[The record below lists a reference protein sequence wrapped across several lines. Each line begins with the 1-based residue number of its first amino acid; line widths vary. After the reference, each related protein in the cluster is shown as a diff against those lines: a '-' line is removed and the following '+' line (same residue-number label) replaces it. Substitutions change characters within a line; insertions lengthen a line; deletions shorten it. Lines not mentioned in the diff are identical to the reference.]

1 MPRHG
6 RPGRRQGESTSGGD
20 GALSPFL
27 TPEDH
32 AAALAFFE
40 GRDEAHQLFHKVLTE
55 VAKAGPFDLAATKS
69 RVSLVA
75 RTRFAWCHEANEDGS
90 IWLGFL
96 LPRRVDSSR
105 LRSGP
110 VGQRWSHHVKV
121 AGLQAL
127 DAELVGWLREAY
139 EWDRSPTKDGPAK
152 GGAQAKGPTGTA
164 GARRTGP

>member
-1 MPRHG
+1 V
-6 RPGRRQGESTSGGD
+6 RRQVDDPSGGD
-20 GALSPFL
+20 GALTPFL

-40 GRDEAHQLFHKVLTE
+40 GRDEAHQLFHKVLSE

-96 LPRRVDSSR
+96 LPRRVDSPR
-105 LRSGP
+105 MRSGP
-110 VGQRWSHHVKV
+110 VGQRWSHHVKL
-121 AGLQAL
+121 AGPQDL
-127 DAELVGWLREAY
+127 DAELVGWLHEAY
-139 EWDRSPTKDGPAK
+139 RWDQAGVKDASAEKEPSAK
-152 GGAQAKGPTGTA
+152 RGARKGP
-164 GARRTGP
+164 